1 MKKIIFNIAVLTLL
15 ISSYGKA
22 QSNALLAS
30 NSEMVSFET
39 KLVSE
44 STNSASK
51 KSTPKYYTV
60 PESKVG
66 FQMDPVSNLINIDI
80 NNEVIYT
87 KAELL
92 SSETNKTVRTTNLDS
107 DNKSVDLN
115 NIDSGSYY
123 LILSNEKGDV
133 FSEKLIIF

>member
-1 MKKIIFNIAVLTLL
+1 
-15 ISSYGKA
+15 
-22 QSNALLAS
+22 
-30 NSEMVSFET
+30 
-39 KLVSE
+39 
-44 STNSASK
+44 
-51 KSTPKYYTV
+51 
-60 PESKVG
+60 
-66 FQMDPVSNLINIDI
+66 MDPVSNLINIDI